1 MEWKGKYKSELLMV
15 CHMDAKAM
23 HKVGAISDKEMKEY
37 DRDCLVNPKA
47 KSSTVYADNST
58 MNIKQVHATALL
70 LSTIIVYKKINIR
83 YNILIEKFNKRIKYE
98 KSFFVVHCSPVSC
111 SRHCGIAGR

>member
-37 DRDCLVNPKA
+37 DRDCLINLKA
-47 KSSTVYADNST
+47 EKSSSAYSNSASVEI
-58 MNIKQVHATALL
+58 NQISHAT
-70 LSTIIVYKKINIR
+70 T
-83 YNILIEKFNKRIKYE
+83 
-98 KSFFVVHCSPVSC
+98 
-111 SRHCGIAGR
+111 